1 MKWILFFTTC
11 LVSQLLLGQ
20 QWQLDTVGQLPD
32 SVSNNAVAYG
42 MYQNEPYA
50 FSFSGIGSGK
60 TYQDIHLK
68 SYRCNLVTGNCDTL
82 MPLPDTLGKVA
93 AGASR
98 IGDVIYII
106 GGYHVYA
113 NGDEKSS
120 SLVHRFHIPTQTY
133 LTDGAEIPVPIDD
146 HVQVVYR
153 DSLIY
158 CITGWHDTRNVEDV
172 QVYDVVNNVWLQG
185 TSVPNNSIYES
196 FGASGTIVGDTI
208 YYFGGARFGFNFPAQ
223 NYVRKGV
230 INPANPLDISW
241 DFFTPDNNQFGYRMA
256 AATIGND
263 EYWLGGSGVTYNY
276 NGVAYN
282 GSGGVEPQQYVLNL
296 RADSTWNKDSIAGLP
311 MDLRGLV
318 QADANE
324 LYFMGGMLANQEVSD
339 QLLKLT
345 LVPPVGLGDVTE
357 VSGLTVYPNPSRGE
371 VTLEGISVGS
381 KVAVYAMQGTLIKE
395 FTVLNQQVRLNV
407 QDLPKGMYVLRVE
420 GDDTILQTILSK
432 Q

>member
-1 MKWILFFTTC
+1 MKWILFFTAC
-11 LVSQLLLGQ
+11 LVNHLLMGQ
-20 QWQLDTVGQLPD
+20 QWQLDTIGQLPN
-32 SVSNNAVAYG
+32 SVSNNAVAFG

-68 SYRCNLVTGNCDTL
+68 SYRCNLISGICDTIL
-82 MPLPDTLGKVA
+82 PLPDTLGKVA

-98 IGDVIYII
+98 VGDVIYII

-113 NGDEKSS
+113 NGNEKSS

-172 QVYDVVNNVWLQG
+172 QVYDVVNNEWLQG

-196 FGASGTIVGDTI
+196 FGASGTIVGDSI

-223 NYVRKGV
+223 NYMRKGV
-230 INPANPLDISW
+230 INPANPLDIAW
-241 DFFTPDNNQFGYRMA
+241 NFFTPDNNQYGYRMA
-256 AATIGND
+256 SATIGND
-263 EYWLGGSGVTYNY
+263 AFWLGGSGVTYNY
-276 NGVAYN
+276 DGIAYN
-282 GSGGVEPQQYVLNL
+282 NSGGVGPQQYVLNL
-296 RADSTWNKDSIAGLP
+296 DADSTWNKDSIAGLP

-318 QADANE
+318 QAEANE
-324 LYFMGGMLANQEVSD
+324 LYFMGGMLANQLVSD

-345 LVPPVGLGDVTE
+345 LAPPVGIDFVTE
-357 VSGLTVYPNPSRGE
+357 IDVLHIYPNPSSTNIWVQNAEIGS
-371 VTLEGISVGS
+371 TLQVYSMLGDLVDEKLIDRESIS
-381 KVAVYAMQGTLIKE
+381 I
-395 FTVLNQQVRLNV
+395 NV
-407 QDLPKGMYVLRVE
+407 EQYPRGMYVIRVE
-420 GDDTILQTILSK
+420 GNTTIK
-432 Q
+432 QAIFNKQ